1 MGLFENQSFQ
11 TALLILVFDSAV
23 EKPAISQNR

>member
-11 TALLILVFDSAV
+11 TALLILVLDSVV